1 MMYPDMTTASGQ
13 HIYFRKPELTKILLE
28 DLAVHA
34 SNICRYN
41 GAVRWP
47 LINHLALCID
57 LAVDYQE
64 HLETYIKYKP
74 VAINTI
80 NLGYVALHDFHEIYT
95 GDMVTGLKTHC
106 KDYSKIENNWE
117 RWVHK
122 SMGLPKGHPV
132 EDVQLVKLIDRAA
145 LCLEMSYLNH
155 PAAKITLDKYPELT
169 ELVHTPRVI
178 DLIDSVAATSLETN
192 AQYVIE
198 TIQSA
203 QDALKE
209 MEAE

>member
-1 MMYPDMTTASGQ
+1 MYPDMTTASGQ
-13 HIYFRKPELTKILLE
+13 NVFFSYPEQTKVLLE
-28 DLAVHA
+28 DLTIHA

-41 GAVRWP
+41 GAIQWK
-47 LINHLALCID
+47 LIQHLALCID
-57 LAVDYQE
+57 LAVDYQDY
-64 HLETYIKYKP
+64 LKTYINYKP

-80 NLGYVALHDFHEIYT
+80 NRGYVALHDYHEIYT
-95 GDMVTGLKTHC
+95 GDMVTGLKAHC

-132 EDVQLVKLIDRAA
+132 EDVQFVKLIDRAA

-155 PAAKITLDKYPELT
+155 PAAKITLNKYPELI
-169 ELVHTPRVI
+169 EVVNTPRVI
-178 DLIDSVAATSLETN
+178 ELIKSVASTSLEIN
-192 AQYVIE
+192 AKYVIE
-198 TIQSA
+198 TIQLA